1 MLNLAEISVIIPVYN
16 VEKYLRECIDSVCN
30 QTFKDI
36 EIICVDDG
44 SDDSSLEI
52 LKEYEVKDKR
62 FKIFENSHEGPSSA
76 RNIGLDNAEGK
87 YIYFMD
93 SDDFIEHDA
102 LEKLYNTAEKNDTDM
117 VIFKLINLD
126 DDTMERYPST
136 YYDMDYFI
144 GIENRVF
151 KYDDVLEYIYKIP
164 VSLPGKFYKSELLSD
179 IRFEMGI
186 IFEDNPFF
194 VESLFK
200 SERIY
205 FLNEYLYIRR
215 VRPKSITTSN
225 KNFADFITVSDML
238 IDISKRYGVYD
249 KTKKYLFRKI
259 LNNMFLRFLQV
270 EEENREYYFARMK
283 ENLLSKKDEYDNDK
297 DFQQINERLREIYY
311 KCLKSNTAKE
321 FELYLELYDL
331 QVKLDDTIELKNE
344 INYQRHK
351 LIHRSQELSSKL
363 NKIANENRK
372 LKEKLNR

>member
-76 RNIGLDNAEGK
+76 RNTGLDNAEGK

-93 SDDFIEHDA
+93 SDDFIEHDT

-144 GIENRVF
+144 RIENRVF